1 MYYRLKERKF
11 MKKIFI
17 ALIAFI
23 GFLTTVK
30 LGFIYYDANFN
41 DYALPSFCSV
51 NSFIDCDGIARTTES
66 QFLGVPLAY
75 WGMFFYLFVLLLLV
89 ADKLKNFKLFK
100 FLEVFKNPYDYIASL
115 GLFSFIVSITLLIVS
130 LFEINKLCILCAFTY
145 VLNLLIAL
153 IAVNFRLKDFVKAFK
168 QSCIDFM
175 DAVKQTK
182 YLIALCVV
190 AVIAS
195 VFLTYT
201 TVSMRFAPQVKAYR
215 NSPFKEFIHAKHN
228 KYAVKGNILGENKE
242 GVAIIYVYSDYHCP
256 ICYAHNIMIHKLAKE
271 HKNLLIIHRN
281 LPLDKDCNVYLGG
294 QMHPGACLCARY
306 SIAAKNQ
313 DKLWEMND
321 ALFDKKPKTEQEIL
335 KIAKKLKFDVE
346 KLREDANSA
355 ETYDRL
361 SKEIDFAYSHG
372 IDATPT
378 ITIEHKKMVGLKPY
392 EELVN
397 LAKQYGAE

>member
-1 MYYRLKERKF
+1 

-17 ALIAFI
+17 ALIALI

-30 LGFIYYDANFN
+30 LAFIYYDANFN
-41 DYALPSFCSV
+41 NYALPSFCSI

-115 GLFSFIVSITLLIVS
+115 GIFSFAVSITLLIIS

-153 IAVNFRLKDFVKAFK
+153 IAVNFKILDFGKAFK
-168 QSCIDFM
+168 QSFADFI

-182 YLIALCVV
+182 YLIALGVV
-190 AVIAS
+190 IIVAS
-195 VFLTYT
+195 IFFTYT
-201 TVSMRFAPQVKAYR
+201 TVTMNFAPQVKAYR
-215 NSPFKEFIHAKHN
+215 NSPFKEFINAKHN
-228 KYAVKGNILGENKE
+228 KYAVKGNILGEDKE
-242 GVAIIYVYSDYHCP
+242 GVAVVYVYSDYHCP
-256 ICYAHNIMIHKLAKE
+256 ICYAHNIMMHKLAKE
-271 HKNLLIIHRN
+271 HKNILVIHRN
-281 LPLDKDCNVYLGG
+281 LPLDTDCNVYLSS

-313 DKLWEMND
+313 NKLWEMND
-321 ALFDKKPKTEQEIL
+321 ALFDKKPKTEAEIL
-335 KIAKKLKFDVE
+335 KIAKHLKFDVD
-346 KLREDANSA
+346 KLQKDANSP
-355 ETYDRL
+355 EVYDRL
-361 SKEIDFAYSHG
+361 NREIEFAQSHG
-372 IDATPT
+372 IEATPT
-378 ITIEHKKMVGLKPY
+378 ITIEHKKMTGLKPY
-392 EELVN
+392 NELVD
-397 LAKQYGAE
+397 LVKQYGAE